1 MLEKDRINE
10 LIEVVMKVAEGDYSA
25 QVELSGKN
33 DELDSLAMGLNM
45 MIDDIRNEITEREKA
60 EERIE
65 HINAILLA
73 IRNVNQL
80 IAKERDRDKLLKGA
94 CENLIET
101 RGYYDAWIALLDES
115 GMLVTTA
122 EAGLGEDFLPVVEWL
137 KSGKLT
143 VCSQKALKRKEV
155 ISIVDPS
162 STCADCPLAGK
173 YIDKGAMS
181 IRLEYGRKI
190 YGLLSVSVPRDFV
203 SDEEEKAL
211 FSEIAGDIAFALY
224 NIEVEEERKK
234 VEEALQKRTHD
245 LDERVKEL
253 SCLYGIDEMCRKE
266 GATIEEVLKKVP
278 QIIPPSLQYP
288 DSTES
293 CITFEGNKYK
303 SRNFK
308 KTKWIQSAD
317 IIIRKEKIGLVEVC
331 YLEEKPKR
339 DEGPFLKEE
348 RDLINAVAERLSQ
361 FIGHKQAEADLKNS
375 EERYKDLVEKA
386 GIAILIDDEN
396 GKITY
401 ANQKAEELYGY
412 SIEEMK
418 NQSIQSL
425 VHPDDIKKVAQF
437 HNDRLRGKEAPS
449 SYEFKGIKNDGSIIY
464 VELDVVELKVKERA
478 IGTRLYLKDITER
491 KKAEEE
497 MRMRGSVI
505 ESSINAV
512 AIASLEGSLT
522 YVNNSFL
529 KMWGYDDEE
538 EVIGRPATQFW
549 QMEEKAEEVME
560 SLRNKGS
567 WVGELAAKQ
576 KDGSQFDVQL
586 SSTMVKDENGRLI
599 CMMASFLD
607 ITDQKKAAK
616 ELKDSEER
624 LKIMFEYAP
633 DGYYLNDFKGNFID
647 GNRAAEKLTGYKRD
661 ELAGKS
667 FLKLKLLPLKEIPKA
682 ATLLAK
688 NALGQPTGPDE
699 FTLKRKDGTRAEVE
713 IRTFPV
719 KIKGKTLVLGNVRDI
734 TVRKRREEV
743 LSYERDL
750 MQTLFDNIPDFI
762 YFKDNKARFHRVNKR
777 FCDLFGRSMEDI
789 IGKTDLDLFP
799 EEIANE
805 TFNEDLN
812 VIKTGKPIINKEEG
826 GEIRDGVEEWV
837 LTTKIPWVDKDGN
850 KQGLFGISRDI
861 TERKQAQEQIK
872 ASLKEKEVLLKE
884 IHHRVK
890 NNMQIISSLLNIQSA
905 NIEDE
910 NMREIFNVCQSRIR
924 SMALM
929 HETLYKSEDLA
940 RIDFSEY
947 IRRLTTHLMSMYR
960 VGMEPIRLNLDIV
973 DVYLD
978 INRAIPCGMII
989 NELVSNSLKHAF
1001 PDGKGGEVAVKMF
1014 ADKKKKVTLIV
1025 SDTGV
1030 GFPEGMDFHET
1041 KSMGM
1046 QLVTDLTRQIKGT
1059 IKLGR
1064 DKGTEF
1070 KIVF

>member
-278 QIIPPSLQYP
+278 QIIPPSLQYL

-375 EERYKDLVEKA
+375 EERYRDLVEKA

-396 GKITY
+396 GNITY
-401 ANQKAEELYGY
+401 ANKKAEELYGY
-412 SIEEMK
+412 SLKELK

-425 VHPDDIKKVAQF
+425 VHSDDIKKVAQF

-449 SYEFKGIKNDGSIIY
+449 SYEFKGIKKDGSIIY

-491 KKAEEE
+491 KQAEELLRTSE
-497 MRMRGSVI
+497 AQLS
-505 ESSINAV
+505 NAMQIARLGNWEYDVVSDLFTFNDHFYAIFRTTADKVGGYTMSPARYTELFLYPDDKAVV
-512 AIASLEGSLT
+512 AIEMKKAFEAVDPYFSRQLEHRIVYADG
-522 YVNNSFL
+522 N
-529 KMWGYDDEE
+529 
-538 EVIGRPATQFW
+538 IGWISVRF
-549 QMEEKAEEVME
+549 
-560 SLRNKGS
+560 
-567 WVGELAAKQ
+567 
-576 KDGSQFDVQL
+576 FI
-586 SSTMVKDENGRLI
+586 VKDDHGR
-599 CMMASFLD
+599 
-607 ITDQKKAAK
+607 T
-616 ELKDSEER
+616 
-624 LKIMFEYAP
+624 
-633 DGYYLNDFKGNFID
+633 
-647 GNRAAEKLTGYKRD
+647 
-661 ELAGKS
+661 
-667 FLKLKLLPLKEIPKA
+667 
-682 ATLLAK
+682 
-688 NALGQPTGPDE
+688 
-699 FTLKRKDGTRAEVE
+699 
-713 IRTFPV
+713 V
-719 KIKGKTLVLGNVRDI
+719 KTYG
-734 TVRKRREEV
+734 
-743 LSYERDL
+743 
-750 MQTLFDNIPDFI
+750 
-762 YFKDNKARFHRVNKR
+762 VN
-777 FCDLFGRSMEDI
+777 
-789 IGKTDLDLFP
+789 
-799 EEIANE
+799 
-805 TFNEDLN
+805 
-812 VIKTGKPIINKEEG
+812 
-826 GEIRDGVEEWV
+826 
-837 LTTKIPWVDKDGN
+837 
-850 KQGLFGISRDI
+850 QDI
-861 TERKQAQEQIK
+861 TERKK
-872 ASLKEKEVLLKE
+872 AEEKIEKSLKEKEVLLKE

-910 NMREIFNVCQSRIR
+910 NMREVFNVCQSRIR

-960 VGMEPIRLNLDIV
+960 EGIEPIRLNLDIV

-1001 PDGKGGEVAVKMF
+1001 PDGKGGEIAVKMF
-1014 ADKKKKVTLIV
+1014 TDKKKIVTLIV

-1030 GFPEGMDFHET
+1030 GFPEGLDFRET

-1059 IKLGR
+1059 IKIGR